1 VVFKKKLQNRGFPTI
16 AWEYALIPFPR
27 PPTEFG
33 AEGTESDHGNV
44 NKQNHSSISKDIR
57 SNPVPSVRR
66 QTPLHE
72 RIAKFRHLLATVTE
86 AIWFNAHQHIVQ
98 SKPSAKANWSWYISP

>member
-1 VVFKKKLQNRGFPTI
+1 MRIDTFPQTSNRI
-16 AWEYALIPFPR
+16 
-27 PPTEFG
+27 G

-66 QTPLHE
+66 QTLLHE

-86 AIWFNAHQHIVQ
+86 TIWFNAHQHIVQ
-98 SKPSAKANWSWYISP
+98 SKPSVRAN